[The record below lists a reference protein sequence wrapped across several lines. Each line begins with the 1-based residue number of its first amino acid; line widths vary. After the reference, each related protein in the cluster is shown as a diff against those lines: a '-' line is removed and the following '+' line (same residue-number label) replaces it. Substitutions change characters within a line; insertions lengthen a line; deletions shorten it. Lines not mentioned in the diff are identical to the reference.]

1 MRHYPYFL
9 LRVTYTTTYMYVHSL
24 LKVALWEYMYIPPS
38 YDYYTKANFV
48 FPDAKMDEQKPE
60 KTEGTGINC
69 DQFEFSRAEC
79 IWSRI

>member
-1 MRHYPYFL
+1 
-9 LRVTYTTTYMYVHSL
+9 
-24 LKVALWEYMYIPPS
+24 MYIPPS